1 MNSLKLIALV
11 VLTAVSVVG
20 AGPPIRRILTPLDM
34 TLRSVDPHPA
44 PATPGA
50 CRGADKLEL
59 QAARQELA
67 AVKEELRRPLTGT
80 PSAGRATV
88 LLNQLIV
95 VLQPWLLWICGSL
108 LRMKYTS

>member
-1 MNSLKLIALV
+1 MISLKHIALV
-11 VLTAVSVVG
+11 VLTAVSVVA
-20 AGPPIRRILTPLDM
+20 AGPPIRRILTPLDV
-34 TLRSVDPHPA
+34 TLPSVGPHPA

-88 LLNQLIV
+88 LLNCFAG
-95 VLQPWLLWICGSL
+95 VLLS
-108 LRMKYTS
+108 

>member
-1 MNSLKLIALV
+1 M
-11 VLTAVSVVG
+11 VG
-20 AGPPIRRILTPLDM
+20 AGPPIRRILTPLDV

-67 AVKEELRRPLTGT
+67 AVKEELRREREEVKRLKEVEQKGAADEAAGGAPPADRRRRGGT
-80 PSAGRATV
+80 LPPVEGYER
-88 LLNQLIV
+88 
-95 VLQPWLLWICGSL
+95 
-108 LRMKYTS
+108 K